1 MFVLV
6 ACLNEFVSDL
16 FLDGLES
23 LFYDRPPFIV
33 YRPLCGL
40 RSAVCGRSA
49 ACHLQ
54 EIFHIPKT

>member
-33 YRPLCGL
+33 YRPLCG
-40 RSAVCGRSA
+40 RSA

-54 EIFHIPKT
+54 EIFHIPKTEVLS